1 MQFKMINV
9 GFGNTV
15 PAGRI
20 VAIVSNDSLPVKRSV
35 GEAKE
40 KQMLIDS
47 TQGRKTRAVIYT
59 DSGYLVLSAL
69 QPETIANRFDSPGGI
84 GEQFPQGAAGLDG
97 EPDINDADIS
107 GTE

>member
-1 MQFKMINV
+1 MHFKLINV

-20 VAIVSNDSLPVKRSV
+20 ISIVGNDSLPVKRSV

-40 KQMLIDS
+40 KQMLVDA

-59 DSGYLVLSAL
+59 DSGHLVLSAL
-69 QPETIANRFDSPGGI
+69 QPETIASRFEPS
-84 GEQFPQGAAGLDG
+84 GENNPSEA
-97 EPDINDADIS
+97 
-107 GTE
+107 

>member
-1 MQFKMINV
+1 MNFKLINV

-20 VAIVSNDSLPVKRSV
+20 IAIVGNDSLPVKRSV

-40 KQMLIDS
+40 KQMLVDA

-59 DSGYLVLSAL
+59 DSGHLVLSAL
-69 QPETIANRFDSPGGI
+69 QPETIASRFEPN
-84 GEQFPQGAAGLDG
+84 GEIKAS
-97 EPDINDADIS
+97 E
-107 GTE
+107 E

>member
-1 MQFKMINV
+1 MFKLINV

-20 VAIVSNDSLPVKRSV
+20 IAIVGNDSLPVKRSV

-40 KQMLIDS
+40 KQMLVDA

-59 DSGYLVLSAL
+59 DSGHLVLSSL
-69 QPETIANRFDSPGGI
+69 QPETIASRFDTN
-84 GEQFPQGAAGLDG
+84 GE
-97 EPDINDADIS
+97 INPNEA
-107 GTE
+107 